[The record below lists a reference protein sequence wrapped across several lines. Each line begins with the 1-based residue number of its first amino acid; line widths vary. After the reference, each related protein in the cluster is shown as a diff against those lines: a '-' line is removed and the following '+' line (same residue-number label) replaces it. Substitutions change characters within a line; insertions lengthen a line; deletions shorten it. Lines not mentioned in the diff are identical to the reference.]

1 MSSIAKRDGSWRA
14 QVYVNGV
21 RKSSSFATKAQ
32 AVAWAA
38 EMETTLRTQKHT
50 GVVAGKTFDD
60 ACRRY
65 EIEVSRHKR
74 GHRWEALR
82 LSALVDFNLDGR
94 RLGDVPLTEMTSD
107 LIGRWRDVRMQG
119 TADAAPVSGSTIN
132 RILNL
137 WSHVLT
143 TAAREWKWIAESPTK
158 DVRRPKESAHRDRRP
173 TADEIERICL
183 YCNFNDEPITTK
195 MQAVAVCYL
204 FAIETAMRQGEICG
218 LLPSHITGSVA
229 HLPMTKNGSKRDVPL
244 SKRALELISYL
255 PVQNKEAPETPIFML
270 TADSLSTLFRKVCAA
285 CCIDDLTFHDSRHEA
300 ITRLAKKLNVLDL
313 ARMVGHKDLR
323 MLQVYY
329 NESAADM
336 AARLD

>member
-1 MSSIAKRDGSWRA
+1 MASYTKTAGGWRVQISIKGQRDSATWP
-14 QVYVNGV
+14 
-21 RKSSSFATKAQ
+21 TKAQ
-32 AVAWAA
+32 ATAWAA
-38 EMETTLRTQKHT
+38 ARETELRSQVAT
-50 GVVAGKTFDD
+50 GVVAGKTFED

-82 LSALVDFNLDGR
+82 LAALVDFVMDGK
-94 RLGDVPLTEMTSD
+94 RLGDMPLTDMTSD
-107 LIGRWRDVRMQG
+107 LIGRWRDMRLQG
-119 TADAAPVSGSTIN
+119 SAEAAPVTGSTIN

-143 TAAREWKWIAESPTK
+143 TAAREWKWIVSSPTK
-158 DVRRPKESAHRDRRP
+158 DVRRPKESPHRDRRP
-173 TADEIERICL
+173 TADELERLCL
-183 YCNFNDEPITTK
+183 YCNFNNEPISMK

-204 FAIETAMRQGEICG
+204 FAIETAMRQGELCG
-218 LLPSHITGSVA
+218 LLPSHISGSVA

-244 SKRALELISYL
+244 SRRALELISFL
-255 PVQNKEAPETPIFML
+255 PVQKDGEPESPIFML
-270 TADSLSTLFRKVCAA
+270 TAASLSTLFRKACAA